1 MPDMRPKLLAI
12 VIDGPNMVLLEQ
24 WLSDGSLPVIG
35 ALMQNGATGRHHHV
49 KQYRNE
55 RCWDLWLSGKKMD
68 AAGAMF
74 DAASYAYFQN
84 SLQREDRYEPFFA
97 LGEQF
102 RVCAF
107 DLPATIS
114 ANAAGVQVTGWGSEM
129 NVSAPLSSPPELID
143 EILERHGPDPK
154 VTRRMKVRD
163 HPSGQIENSYTIPNL
178 YNPCETASLCDKLI
192 LSAMRR
198 ADICLDL
205 MQREDWDL
213 FLVNFPE
220 IHSANHLLWHLSEA
234 HPMNRIAPS
243 RQAMRAVFQA
253 IDAAI
258 GRLQQAWPTNG
269 TVMLTTIDHTTSNA
283 MDLPSMAL
291 LPEVLYR
298 WNCPGKALLAPGAAG
313 TPVAPYRF
321 DYQDLWKHE
330 IWRLTTAQGREQLI
344 SPAELEACG
353 DPMSW
358 HPAVWYRNLWPQL
371 TAFALPS
378 VSDGHIRLNV
388 AGRERE
394 GCIAPEDY
402 AATLDALSTMLS
414 ALIDPRSGQRAVARL
429 ERTRSAPDDAPHIPP
444 DLIVCW
450 QSNSPLDC
458 IDSSQLGR
466 VGPLPFF
473 RTGGHVAHGSPVEGL
488 AIIAGPTI
496 APGSRLEDG
505 NLEDIP
511 ATMLALMGAPR
522 PQAMTGRSLLASNA
536 LAD

>member
-35 ALMQNGATGRHHHV
+35 ALMQNGATGRHHHI

-68 AAGAMF
+68 VAGAMF

-234 HPMNRIAPS
+234 HPMNRIAHRLCHRPAWRVYS
-243 RQAMRAVFQA
+243 GGADHCGMGHQRADLRLVGHL
-253 IDAAI
+253 AI
-258 GRLQQAWPTNG
+258 G
-269 TVMLTTIDHTTSNA
+269 
-283 MDLPSMAL
+283 
-291 LPEVLYR
+291 
-298 WNCPGKALLAPGAAG
+298 
-313 TPVAPYRF
+313 
-321 DYQDLWKHE
+321 
-330 IWRLTTAQGREQLI
+330 
-344 SPAELEACG
+344 
-353 DPMSW
+353 
-358 HPAVWYRNLWPQL
+358 
-371 TAFALPS
+371 
-378 VSDGHIRLNV
+378 
-388 AGRERE
+388 
-394 GCIAPEDY
+394 
-402 AATLDALSTMLS
+402 
-414 ALIDPRSGQRAVARL
+414 GQHR
-429 ERTRSAPDDAPHIPP
+429 DD
-444 DLIVCW
+444 
-450 QSNSPLDC
+450 DC
-458 IDSSQLGR
+458 
-466 VGPLPFF
+466 
-473 RTGGHVAHGSPVEGL
+473 
-488 AIIAGPTI
+488 
-496 APGSRLEDG
+496 
-505 NLEDIP
+505 DIP
-511 ATMLALMGAPR
+511 DGVPDPEFAKSRCRRDAG
-522 PQAMTGRSLLASNA
+522 
-536 LAD
+536 